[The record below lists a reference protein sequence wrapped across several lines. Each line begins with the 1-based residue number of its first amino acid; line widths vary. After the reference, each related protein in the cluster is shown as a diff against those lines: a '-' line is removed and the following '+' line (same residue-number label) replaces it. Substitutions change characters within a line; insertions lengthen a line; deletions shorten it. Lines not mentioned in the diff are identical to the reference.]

1 MPATANDLKPGMLA
15 PADPVDRPVTARP
28 PADGSPYDVRELLDN
43 ADGTGLFDKGSFTET
58 LAGWGKTVVAGRAKL
73 GGIPFGVISVETR
86 TVEAVVPADPANP
99 DSRESIKPQAG
110 QVWYPDSAHKT
121 AQAIADFGRGE
132 KLPLMILANW
142 RGFSGGTRDM
152 YDEVLKFGAK
162 IVDELTRYDM
172 PVFVYIPPKAE
183 LRGGAWVVVD
193 PTINSDA
200 MEMYADEDARGGIL
214 EPPGICE
221 VKFRAADQLK
231 AMHRLDPK
239 LLALASDKETNAEAI
254 KAQEEKLA
262 PVYMGVA
269 HEFADLH
276 DRAGRMKA
284 KGVIRDVVAWEGARS
299 YFYARAARRL
309 AVDAVAKAM
318 VASGGAATLADAA
331 ATVEATVQADWAD
344 DGAVL
349 DWLRSNEAA
358 VAALLA
364 ESEKAAVVA
373 KLKALFQGRDD
384 AEALVAAAMA

>member
-1 MPATANDLKPGMLA
+1 ML
-15 PADPVDRPVTARP
+15 PR
-28 PADGSPYDVRELLDN
+28 
-43 ADGTGLFDKGSFTET
+43 
-58 LAGWGKTVVAGRAKL
+58 
-73 GGIPFGVISVETR
+73 
-86 TVEAVVPADPANP
+86 
-99 DSRESIKPQAG
+99 
-110 QVWYPDSAHKT
+110 YPDSAYKT
-121 AQAIADFGRGE
+121 ATAIADFNRGE
-132 KLPLMILANW
+132 RLPLLVLANW

-152 YDEVLKFGAK
+152 YDEVLKFGAM
-162 IVDELTRYDM
+162 IVDQLTKYDM

-183 LRGGAWVVVD
+183 LRGGAWVVID
-193 PTINSDA
+193 PSINSDV
-200 MEMYADEDARGGIL
+200 MEMYADPESRGGIL

-221 VKFRAADQLK
+221 VKFRSPDQVK
-231 AMHRLDPK
+231 VMHRTDPELMKLDADP
-239 LLALASDKETNAEAI
+239 AGNADAIAAREA
-254 KAQEEKLA
+254 KLA
-262 PVYMGVA
+262 PLYQQVA
-269 HEFADLH
+269 VEFADLH

>member
-1 MPATANDLKPGMLA
+1 MRWLSYVPATANDLKPGMLA

-162 IVDELTRYDM
+162 IVDELTKYDM
-172 PVFVYIPPKAE
+172 PVRV
-183 LRGGAWVVVD
+183 
-193 PTINSDA
+193 S
-200 MEMYADEDARGGIL
+200 
-214 EPPGICE
+214 
-221 VKFRAADQLK
+221 
-231 AMHRLDPK
+231 
-239 LLALASDKETNAEAI
+239 AL
-254 KAQEEKLA
+254 
-262 PVYMGVA
+262 
-269 HEFADLH
+269 
-276 DRAGRMKA
+276 
-284 KGVIRDVVAWEGARS
+284 
-299 YFYARAARRL
+299 
-309 AVDAVAKAM
+309 
-318 VASGGAATLADAA
+318 
-331 ATVEATVQADWAD
+331 
-344 DGAVL
+344 
-349 DWLRSNEAA
+349 
-358 VAALLA
+358 
-364 ESEKAAVVA
+364 
-373 KLKALFQGRDD
+373 
-384 AEALVAAAMA
+384 

>member
-1 MPATANDLKPGMLA
+1 MRWLSYVPATANDLKPGLLA

-162 IVDELTRYDM
+162 IVDELTKYDM
-172 PVFVYIPPKAE
+172 PVCSGVLVI
-183 LRGGAWVVVD
+183 LSSQRRRRG
-193 PTINSDA
+193 P
-200 MEMYADEDARGGIL
+200 
-214 EPPGICE
+214 
-221 VKFRAADQLK
+221 
-231 AMHRLDPK
+231 
-239 LLALASDKETNAEAI
+239 
-254 KAQEEKLA
+254 
-262 PVYMGVA
+262 
-269 HEFADLH
+269 
-276 DRAGRMKA
+276 
-284 KGVIRDVVAWEGARS
+284 
-299 YFYARAARRL
+299 
-309 AVDAVAKAM
+309 DAVAAPRHPRERHTT
-318 VASGGAATLADAA
+318 ATPS
-331 ATVEATVQADWAD
+331 TRPRES
-344 DGAVL
+344 
-349 DWLRSNEAA
+349 LRISRMYIHAGLCVHPA
-358 VAALLA
+358 
-364 ESEKAAVVA
+364 
-373 KLKALFQGRDD
+373 QGR
-384 AEALVAAAMA
+384 AAGRRLGRRRPHHQ

>member
-1 MPATANDLKPGMLA
+1 MHRTDL
-15 PADPVDRPVTARP
+15 
-28 PADGSPYDVRELLDN
+28 ELMKLD
-43 ADGTGLFDKGSFTET
+43 
-58 LAGWGKTVVAGRAKL
+58 
-73 GGIPFGVISVETR
+73 
-86 TVEAVVPADPANP
+86 ADPAGNA
-99 DSRESIKPQAG
+99 D
-110 QVWYPDSAHKT
+110 
-121 AQAIADFGRGE
+121 AIA
-132 KLPLMILANW
+132 
-142 RGFSGGTRDM
+142 
-152 YDEVLKFGAK
+152 
-162 IVDELTRYDM
+162 
-172 PVFVYIPPKAE
+172 
-183 LRGGAWVVVD
+183 
-193 PTINSDA
+193 
-200 MEMYADEDARGGIL
+200 AR
-214 EPPGICE
+214 
-221 VKFRAADQLK
+221 
-231 AMHRLDPK
+231 
-239 LLALASDKETNAEAI
+239 EA
-254 KAQEEKLA
+254 KLA
-262 PVYMGVA
+262 PLYQQVA
-269 HEFADLH
+269 VEFADLH

>member
-1 MPATANDLKPGMLA
+1 M
-15 PADPVDRPVTARP
+15 
-28 PADGSPYDVRELLDN
+28 RELLDN

-193 PTINSDA
+193 PTINSDF
-200 MEMYADEDARGGIL
+200 MEMYADPESRGGIL

-221 VKFRAADQLK
+221 VKFRSPDQKKVMARTDAEL
-231 AMHRLDPK
+231 AK
-239 LLALASDKETNAEAI
+239 LLAQPASAERDA
-254 KAQEEKLA
+254 AVAAREAKLA
-262 PVYMGVA
+262 PLYQQVA
-269 HEFADLH
+269 IEFADLH

-284 KGVIRDVVAWEGARS
+284 KGVIRDVVSWEGARG
-299 YFYARAARRL
+299 YFYKRAARRL
-309 AVDAVAKAM
+309 AVDALAKGI
-318 VASGGAATLADAA
+318 SRTGGSLADATA
-331 ATVEATVQADWAD
+331 KVEAFCDCDWND
-344 DGAVL
+344 DDAVL
-349 DWLRSNEAA
+349 SYLDSHAREAA
-358 VAALLA
+358 SMVDEAEKEALIQ
-364 ESEKAAVVA
+364 
-373 KLKALFQGRDD
+373 KLKGIFAGRAD
-384 AEALVAAAMA
+384 AGALVAAAMA

>member
-1 MPATANDLKPGMLA
+1 MTPSPRRAIDAPRSPRDTSSRAGCEAIVRWLSYVPATANDLKPGMLA

-162 IVDELTRYDM
+162 IVDELTKYDM
-172 PVFVYIPPKAE
+172 PVRVPRPG
-183 LRGGAWVVVD
+183 LR
-193 PTINSDA
+193 
-200 MEMYADEDARGGIL
+200 
-214 EPPGICE
+214 
-221 VKFRAADQLK
+221 
-231 AMHRLDPK
+231 HR
-239 LLALASDKETNAEAI
+239 
-254 KAQEEKLA
+254 
-262 PVYMGVA
+262 
-269 HEFADLH
+269 
-276 DRAGRMKA
+276 R
-284 KGVIRDVVAWEGARS
+284 
-299 YFYARAARRL
+299 
-309 AVDAVAKAM
+309 
-318 VASGGAATLADAA
+318 
-331 ATVEATVQADWAD
+331 
-344 DGAVL
+344 
-349 DWLRSNEAA
+349 
-358 VAALLA
+358 
-364 ESEKAAVVA
+364 
-373 KLKALFQGRDD
+373 
-384 AEALVAAAMA
+384 

>member
-1 MPATANDLKPGMLA
+1 MLA

-193 PTINSDA
+193 PTINSDF
-200 MEMYADEDARGGIL
+200 MEMYADAQSRGGIL

-231 AMHRLDPK
+231 AMHRLDAPLQALDAELAAAAAGAAK
-239 LLALASDKETNAEAI
+239 VKAREEALAP
-254 KAQEEKLA
+254 L
-262 PVYMGVA
+262 YMQVA

-276 DRAGRMKA
+276 DR
-284 KGVIRDVVAWEGARS
+284 
-299 YFYARAARRL
+299 
-309 AVDAVAKAM
+309 
-318 VASGGAATLADAA
+318 
-331 ATVEATVQADWAD
+331 
-344 DGAVL
+344 
-349 DWLRSNEAA
+349 
-358 VAALLA
+358 
-364 ESEKAAVVA
+364 
-373 KLKALFQGRDD
+373 
-384 AEALVAAAMA
+384 